1 MSAMTTK
8 RTARTMSSF
17 GQFQMGKSHI
27 KTNLD
32 AVIPKPRA
40 TDMAEALRSGKTLE
54 QVGEEFDLAPAT
66 VRSRLASGGWSSNGE
81 PRRAK
86 K

>member
-1 MSAMTTK
+1 
-8 RTARTMSSF
+8 MSSF

-27 KTNLD
+27 KTDLD

-40 TDMAEALRSGKTLE
+40 YDMAAAICAGKTLE
-54 QVGEEFDLAPAT
+54 QVGEEFDLAPST
-66 VRSRLASGGWSSNGE
+66 VRSRLNAGGWGSNGE
-81 PRRAK
+81 PKTTRKVK

>member
-1 MSAMTTK
+1 MIK

-17 GQFQMGKSHI
+17 GQFQMGRSHI

-40 TDMAEALRSGKTLE
+40 TDMAAALRSGMTLE
-54 QVGEEFDLAPAT
+54 QVGVEFDLAPST
-66 VRSRLASGGWSSNGE
+66 VRSRLSAGGWGSNGE
-81 PRRAK
+81 PKTRKAQK
-86 K
+86 

>member
-1 MSAMTTK
+1 MTTK

-17 GQFQMGKSHI
+17 GQFQMGRSHI

-40 TDMAEALRSGKTLE
+40 TDMAEALRAGKTVE
-54 QVGEEFDLAPAT
+54 QVAEEFDLAPAT
-66 VRSRLASGGWSSNGE
+66 VVRRLNIGGWNSHGQV
-81 PRRAK
+81 K